1 MAGTEHGILQALGG
15 SLLGAM
21 VINTEC
27 FLEEYDSDVQQQQRS
42 VGSLVNVSPDKVA
55 FKVSNSSNGHK
66 IHCGGSLCAAAL
78 EDDHLGRDMNTT
90 HLTY

>member
-21 VINTEC
+21 VINAEC
-27 FLEEYDSDVQQQQRS
+27 FPEESDSDVQQQQQRS
-42 VGSLVNVSPDKVA
+42 VGCLVNVSPDKVA

-66 IHCGGSLCAAAL
+66 STAEVHFVRRLLKTITWA
-78 EDDHLGRDMNTT
+78 ET
-90 HLTY
+90 

>member
-27 FLEEYDSDVQQQQRS
+27 FLEEYDSDVQQQQQRS
-42 VGSLVNVSPDKVA
+42 VGCLVNVSPDKVA
-55 FKVSNSSNGHK
+55 FKISNSSNGQKSTAEVHFVQRPLK
-66 IHCGGSLCAAAL
+66 TITWA
-78 EDDHLGRDMNTT
+78 ET
-90 HLTY
+90 